1 MPGFRKMIV
10 VTAFDRDAE
19 GNFKAVFGPRQ
30 METEESAIYTAQTLI
45 NDHAG
50 VVAWSREANPA
61 VGEEGPTIILYQHGQ
76 IPEFD

>member
-1 MPGFRKMIV
+1 MPGFRKMII
-10 VTAFDRDAE
+10 VTAFDRDAD
-19 GNFKAVFGPRQ
+19 GGFVPAFGPREMQ
-30 METEESAIYTAQTLI
+30 TEESAIYAAQTLI

-61 VGEEGPTIILYQHGQ
+61 VGEEGPTIILFQYGQ

>member
-10 VTAFDRDAE
+10 VTAFDRDAK
-19 GNFKAVFGPRQ
+19 GNLLTAFGPRY

>member
-10 VTAFDRDAE
+10 VTAFDRD
-19 GNFKAVFGPRQ
+19 GNGGFKPAFGPQQ
-30 METEESAIYTAQTLI
+30 METEEAAIYTAQTLI
-45 NDHAG
+45 NDHLG

>member
-10 VTAFDRDAE
+10 VTAFDRDADGRLE
-19 GNFKAVFGPRQ
+19 PAFGPRQ
-30 METEESAIYTAQTLI
+30 METEESAVYAAQTLI

>member
-1 MPGFRKMIV
+1 MIV
-10 VTAFDRDAE
+10 VTAFDRDA
-19 GNFKAVFGPRQ
+19 GGDLAPAFGPRQ
-30 METEESAIYTAQTLI
+30 METEEAAVYMAQTLI

-61 VGEEGPTIILYQHGQ
+61 VGEEGPTIILYQHGH

>member
-10 VTAFDRDAE
+10 VTAFDRDTK
-19 GNFKAVFGPRQ
+19 GNLLTAFGPRH